1 MLVRNYYF
9 LFLIIMGSH
18 LTAQDD
24 IKYVPMTKPADTKFL
39 DQKMSINMKNSDIK
53 NVLMLIGEL
62 TGLNIVISPAVK
74 DTVTANLEGVT
85 VRTALDAILQP
96 NGYSYFVREN
106 IIIVKTTKTEMVG
119 ELETVIIKLK
129 YISSNGLE
137 APLTAVMSKRGKMQS
152 FMPLIAGAGSG
163 AGNSD
168 ANIIVISDMQ
178 DNIPPIMKMI
188 AELDKPIPNINI
200 AIRFI
205 ETQLDTSRGIGLDW
219 SRRPLQLG
227 GTTDSLSADWPIS
240 MNNMTIATLSPI
252 QFMSAMDIME
262 AEGKSK
268 LLSSPQ
274 VTTLDNHEAS
284 TDVVTTVYI
293 EGNIQRNTQNN
304 NNNMSQY
311 RTDNQGNL
319 VSNQFGS
326 MNFLNQITEKD
337 IGIKLT
343 VTPRIN
349 HVSKITLVVNASV
362 EALLGAAEVTT
373 DKPRSTKRTVKTQ
386 VTVTD
391 GDTVILGG
399 LITENTIENKKYIP
413 VLSSLPLLGRFF
425 QSTAIEKEQREL
437 LIFITPSIIG

>member
-1 MLVRNYYF
+1 MLVRK
-9 LFLIIMGSH
+9 LFNILLLSFSAN
-18 LTAQDD
+18 LYSQNSVD
-24 IKYVPMTKPADTKFL
+24 YVPMTPQADTKFL
-39 DQKMSINMKNSDIK
+39 DQEMSINMKDSDIK
-53 NVLMLIGEL
+53 NVLMLIGDL

-74 DTVTANLEGVT
+74 DTITANLEGVT

-119 ELETVIIKLK
+119 ELETIVIKLK

-137 APLTAVMSKRGKMQS
+137 DPLKAVMSKRGKMQP
-152 FMPLIAGAGSG
+152 FMPLIAGGGRS
-163 AGNSD
+163 NSRD
-168 ANIIVISDMQ
+168 ANIVVISDTQ
-178 DNIPPIMKMI
+178 ENIGPIMKMI
-188 AELDKPIPNINI
+188 EELDKPIPNINI
-200 AIRFI
+200 AVRFI
-205 ETQLDTSRGIGLDW
+205 ETQLDTNRGVGIDW
-219 SRRPLQLG
+219 TEQPVQLG
-227 GTTDSLSADWPIS
+227 EAIDTLSQSFPIS
-240 MNNMTIATLSPI
+240 MNKMTIATLNPR
-252 QFMSAMDIME
+252 QFMSALDVME

-293 EGNIQRNTQNN
+293 EGMINRNNQNYN
-304 NNNMSQY
+304 LNQGQY
-311 RTDNQGNL
+311 RTDNTGAMIGSQMGLNL
-319 VSNQFGS
+319 MNQV
-326 MNFLNQITEKD
+326 TEKD

-349 HVSKITLVVNASV
+349 HVNKITLLVDASV

-386 VTVTD
+386 VTVSD

-399 LITENTIENKKYIP
+399 LIAENTIENKKNIP
-413 VLSSLPLLGRFF
+413 VLHSLPFLGRFF

>member
-9 LFLIIMGSH
+9 LFLIIMGLH
-18 LTAQDD
+18 LTAQDE

-137 APLTAVMSKRGKMQS
+137 APLKAVMSKRGKMQS
-152 FMPLIAGAGSG
+152 FMPLIAGAGSATG
-163 AGNSD
+163 SKSD
-168 ANIIVISDMQ
+168 ANIIVVSDMQ

-293 EGNIQRNTQNN
+293 EGNIQKNTQNN
-304 NNNMSQY
+304 NMNQY

>member
-1 MLVRNYYF
+1 
-9 LFLIIMGSH
+9 
-18 LTAQDD
+18 
-24 IKYVPMTKPADTKFL
+24 
-39 DQKMSINMKNSDIK
+39 
-53 NVLMLIGEL
+53 
-62 TGLNIVISPAVK
+62 
-74 DTVTANLEGVT
+74 
-85 VRTALDAILQP
+85 
-96 NGYSYFVREN
+96 
-106 IIIVKTTKTEMVG
+106 
-119 ELETVIIKLK
+119 
-129 YISSNGLE
+129 
-137 APLTAVMSKRGKMQS
+137 
-152 FMPLIAGAGSG
+152 
-163 AGNSD
+163 
-168 ANIIVISDMQ
+168 
-178 DNIPPIMKMI
+178 
-188 AELDKPIPNINI
+188 
-200 AIRFI
+200 
-205 ETQLDTSRGIGLDW
+205 
-219 SRRPLQLG
+219 
-227 GTTDSLSADWPIS
+227 
-240 MNNMTIATLSPI
+240 MNNMTIATLSPT
-252 QFMSAMDIME
+252 QFMSALDIME

-304 NNNMSQY
+304 NASTS

-319 VSNQFGS
+319 LSTQQYG

-349 HVSKITLVVNASV
+349 HVSKITLVVDASV

-399 LITENTIENKKYIP
+399 LITENTIENKKYVP
-413 VLSSLPLLGRFF
+413 VLSNLPLLGRFF

>member
-1 MLVRNYYF
+1 
-9 LFLIIMGSH
+9 
-18 LTAQDD
+18 
-24 IKYVPMTKPADTKFL
+24 
-39 DQKMSINMKNSDIK
+39 
-53 NVLMLIGEL
+53 
-62 TGLNIVISPAVK
+62 
-74 DTVTANLEGVT
+74 
-85 VRTALDAILQP
+85 
-96 NGYSYFVREN
+96 
-106 IIIVKTTKTEMVG
+106 MVG
-119 ELETVIIKLK
+119 ELETVVIKLK
-129 YISSNGLE
+129 YISSSGLE
-137 APLTAVMSKRGKMQS
+137 APLQAVMSKRGKMQS

-163 AGNSD
+163 AGNNND

-178 DNIPPIMKMI
+178 DNIPQIMKMI
-188 AELDKPIPNINI
+188 TELDKPIPNINI

-219 SRRPLQLG
+219 SRSPLQIAG
-227 GTTDSLSADWPIS
+227 STDSLSEDWPIS
-240 MNNMTIATLSPI
+240 MNNMTIATLSPT
-252 QFMSAMDIME
+252 QFMSALDIME

-304 NNNMSQY
+304 NASTS

-319 VSNQFGS
+319 LSTQQYG

-349 HVSKITLVVNASV
+349 HVSKITLVVDASV

-399 LITENTIENKKYIP
+399 LITENTIENKKYVP
-413 VLSSLPLLGRFF
+413 VLSNLPLLGRFF

>member
-1 MLVRNYYF
+1 
-9 LFLIIMGSH
+9 MGSH

-24 IKYVPMTKPADTKFL
+24 IKYVPMTKPVDTKFL
-39 DQKMSINMKNSDIK
+39 DQQMSINMKNSDIK

-129 YISSNGLE
+129 YISSSGLE
-137 APLTAVMSKRGKMQS
+137 DPLKAVMSKRGKMQS

-163 AGNSD
+163 AGGRGD

-227 GTTDSLSADWPIS
+227 GTTDSLSANWPIS
-240 MNNMTIATLSPI
+240 MNNMTIATLSPT
-252 QFMSAMDIME
+252 QFMSALDIME

-304 NNNMSQY
+304 NASTS

-319 VSNQFGS
+319 LSTQQYG

-349 HVSKITLVVNASV
+349 HVSKITLVVDASV

-399 LITENTIENKKYIP
+399 LITENTIENKKYVP
-413 VLSSLPLLGRFF
+413 VLSNLPLLGRFF

>member
-1 MLVRNYYF
+1 
-9 LFLIIMGSH
+9 
-18 LTAQDD
+18 
-24 IKYVPMTKPADTKFL
+24 
-39 DQKMSINMKNSDIK
+39 
-53 NVLMLIGEL
+53 
-62 TGLNIVISPAVK
+62 
-74 DTVTANLEGVT
+74 
-85 VRTALDAILQP
+85 
-96 NGYSYFVREN
+96 
-106 IIIVKTTKTEMVG
+106 
-119 ELETVIIKLK
+119 
-129 YISSNGLE
+129 
-137 APLTAVMSKRGKMQS
+137 
-152 FMPLIAGAGSG
+152 MPLIAGAGSATG
-163 AGNSD
+163 SKSD
-168 ANIIVISDMQ
+168 ANIIVVSDMQ

-188 AELDKPIPNINI
+188 SELDKPIPNINI

-227 GTTDSLSADWPIS
+227 GTTDSLSANWPIS
-240 MNNMTIATLSPI
+240 MNNMTIATLSPT

-293 EGNIQRNTQNN
+293 EGNIQKNTQ